1 MSISVLL
8 VIPTDC
14 LSEFD
19 DSFLEQFDSECKGSE
34 FTHLEV
40 FDVNP
45 DNYDLDPDNILV
57 VKKIPHDVTIE
68 SSDLGESGD
77 TFTQQVRF
85 DGKGNMVINKF
96 KGRQQTVDLDALVAA
111 YMTGDLH
118 SLIQTEYG
126 KIISWEDQLK
136 IIESRKVAINEWLT
150 TCKDNI
156 EQALATLVP
165 EVYEGEDSRT
175 ENLLNLYSK
184 SADEQASFLVLNGCY
199 PGKTTPYK
207 HQSTLPTHTG
217 SNNKTLNT

>member
-8 VIPTDC
+8 EIPTTC
-14 LSEFD
+14 VSVLND
-19 DSFLEQFDSECKGSE
+19 DFLEQFDSEC
-34 FTHLEV
+34 EV
-40 FDVNP
+40 NGFVFFEIFEANP
-45 DNYDLDPDNILV
+45 DNYDLDPDNILAL
-57 VKKIPHDVTIE
+57 KKIPYDVTIQ

-85 DGKGNMVINKF
+85 DGKGNMVMNKF

-165 EVYEGEDSRT
+165 EIYEGEDSRT

-199 PGKTTPYK
+199 PGQTTPYK